1 MVARFASLQS
11 SLDPQKTKDG
21 QPYGPYRYKEIVREC
36 YFITKNSGVTREDIM
51 SMTPV
56 EREYFIEFIQD
67 EAERTKEYIEKVKQ
81 EREQMTR
88 GKM

>member
-1 MVARFASLQS
+1 
-11 SLDPQKTKDG
+11 
-21 QPYGPYRYKEIVREC
+21 
-36 YFITKNSGVTREDIM
+36 M